1 MPEELRVKDLCVD
14 RSGREV
20 LVDLSFS
27 VNAGGSLAIVG
38 PSGVGKTTLLDTL
51 CGLAHPKSGSV
62 LFDGF
67 DVSASSVARTAAWR
81 LRKVGIVY
89 QFAELLPE
97 LTLAENTQLPLLLA
111 GQNLAATI
119 DPTRSAL
126 ESLGIGH
133 LADSFPSAVSGGER
147 QRAAIAR
154 AVVHRPNLI
163 LADEPTGA
171 LDRQTAEVAAQLL
184 LKAAADVEAV
194 LIIATHN
201 PAVADLTD
209 AVLDLQLSTTPRAA

>member
-1 MPEELRVKDLCVD
+1 MPEGLRIRNLCVD
-14 RSGREV
+14 RPPRTV
-20 LVDLSFS
+20 LLDVSFD
-27 VNAGGSLAIVG
+27 VNAGDSLAVVG
-38 PSGVGKTTLLDTL
+38 PSGVGKTTLLDAL
-51 CGLAHPKSGSV
+51 CGLTRPKSGSV

-67 DVSASSVARTAAWR
+67 DVSASSVARTSAWR
-81 LRKVGIVY
+81 LRKVGVVY

-111 GQNLAATI
+111 GQSLATTI
-119 DPTRSAL
+119 DPTCSAL

-133 LADSFPSAVSGGER
+133 LAGSLPSAVSGGER

-154 AVVHRPNLI
+154 AIVHRPSLI

-171 LDRQTAEVAAQLL
+171 LDPQTAEIAAQLL

-201 PAVADLTD
+201 PAVAQLTD
-209 AVLDLQLSTTPRAA
+209 AILDLRLNTTSCAA